1 MLNTRYGLSTW
12 VATKTNH
19 PAGMKLQAR
28 HDSPP
33 AMMHGTVFHAALIT
47 SCLLDE
53 LFWLQLISTT
63 HIVCSTFLDDYLAVP
78 TLLDLRV
85 NESGAVY
92 NESG

>member
-12 VATKTNH
+12 V
-19 PAGMKLQAR
+19 AGMKLQAR

-63 HIVCSTFLDDYLAVP
+63 HIVCSTFLDDYLAVS
-78 TLLDLRV
+78 TLLDLCKRERCNIV
-85 NESGAVY
+85 Q
-92 NESG
+92 